1 MGRVIGFMIKFI
13 AAVLAMGI
21 CAMMEDFLQNPHDI
35 LFKIFSFIV
44 FFILFTLIASTLEII
59 YRQFFKKAN

>member
-21 CAMMEDFLQNPHDI
+21 CAVMEDFLQNPHDI

-44 FFILFTLIASTLEII
+44 FIVLFSLIVSVLEII
-59 YRQFFKKAN
+59 YRQFFKKS